1 MSKTYQFQDLKVGM
15 DVRAEELS
23 NIYDTFIVL
32 DDAKT
37 VGDNGNYSTEGKIM
51 FIGRKLD
58 ETYDK
63 INKKGKSLSVI
74 FNSSLDIEGDVE
86 YCSLYRKKQG
96 GKYGKAL

>member
-1 MSKTYQFQDLKVGM
+1 MSKIYQFQDLKVGM

-37 VGDNGNYSTEGKIM
+37 IGDNGNYSTEGKII
-51 FIGRKLD
+51 FIGRSLD
-58 ETYDK
+58 ESYDK

-74 FNSSLDIEGDVE
+74 FNSSLDMEGDLE
-86 YCSLYRKKQG
+86 YDE
-96 GKYGKAL
+96 

>member
-32 DDAKT
+32 DNART
-37 VGDNGNYSTEGKIM
+37 IGDNGNYSTEGKIM
-51 FIGRKLD
+51 FIGRSLD
-58 ETYDK
+58 DDYDK

-86 YCSLYRKKQG
+86 YCS
-96 GKYGKAL
+96 